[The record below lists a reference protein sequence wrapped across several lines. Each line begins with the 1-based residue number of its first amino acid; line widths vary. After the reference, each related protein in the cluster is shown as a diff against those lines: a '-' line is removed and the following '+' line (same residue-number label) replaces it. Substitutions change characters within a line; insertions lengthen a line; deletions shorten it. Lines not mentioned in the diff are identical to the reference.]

1 MRTLIRGGTVY
12 DGTGAPGLRADLLVQ
27 DGRIDSIAPTLH
39 ADDAQIIDASGKAV
53 TPGFID
59 MHRHCD
65 TTPMSDPDFG
75 RIELAQGISATVV
88 GNCGLAPVPCAA
100 ATKTELY
107 DFLEPV
113 TGPVPPECCFA
124 DYEQYVTALQA
135 ARPKIHMGFFA
146 AAGAIK
152 TSIKGF
158 SNTPYTTEELR
169 RAADRVREAVDHGAL
184 GVSLGIMYAPE
195 CYSTQDDLAFVAA
208 PAARNDGL
216 LTCHIRGEGDGLVSS
231 VREALSIGE
240 RAGMRVNIS
249 HFKATGM
256 RNWRHVIFEA
266 LEVIEAARARGQ
278 AATVDVYPYDAGATT
293 LFSLLPPAI
302 LGADNAETLR
312 TLSTPAGKAVL
323 RKAIAQEHDGWDN
336 MALSIGWDRILIS
349 STSLPEHRNY
359 PGQDIAAL
367 AQKQGY
373 GEPSDFVCDL
383 LCAEQGKVGIIVR
396 SMSIEDVET
405 VARLPY
411 AAIISDALYGGG
423 THPHPRLY
431 GAFPRAIR
439 ELVFARGVLT
449 LEQALHKMCSMP
461 AERLR
466 LKDRGILRPGAVAD
480 INIFDPRALRD
491 QATFERPMQLA
502 TGMDWVLLAGQ
513 TAWRHQEVL
522 PGVFGAL
529 LTPTDV

>member
-1 MRTLIRGGTVY
+1 MRTLIQGGTVY
-12 DGTGAPGLRADLLVQ
+12 DGTGMPGFRADMLVQ
-27 DGRIDSIAPTLH
+27 NGRIDSIAPALH
-39 ADDAQIIDASGKAV
+39 AGDAQIIDATGKAV

-65 TTPMSDPDFG
+65 TAPMTDPDFG
-75 RIELAQGISATVV
+75 RIELAQGITATVV

-100 ATKTELY
+100 ATKAELY
-107 DFLEPV
+107 DFLAPV
-113 TGPVPPECCFA
+113 TGPVPPDVCFA
-124 DYEQYVTALQA
+124 DYGQYVSALQT
-135 ARPKIHMGFFA
+135 ARPRIHMGFFA

-158 SNTPYTTEELR
+158 SNTPYSTQELR
-169 RAADRVREAVDHGAL
+169 LAADRVREAVDHGAL

-195 CYSTQDDLAFVAA
+195 CYSTQNDLVTVVA

-216 LTCHIRGEGDGLVSS
+216 LTCHIRGEGDTLVAS
-231 VREALSIGE
+231 VREVLRIGE

-256 RNWRHVIFEA
+256 RNWRRAIFEA
-266 LEVIEAARARGQ
+266 LEVIDTARSQGQ
-278 AATVDVYPYDAGATT
+278 DATVDVYPYDAGATM
-293 LFSLLPPAI
+293 LFSLVPPSI

-312 TLSTPAGKAVL
+312 TLSTTAGKAAL
-323 RKAIAQEHDGWDN
+323 RKAIAQEHAGWDN

-367 AQKQGY
+367 AQRLGY

-396 SMSIEDVET
+396 SMSVKDVEAI
-405 VARLPY
+405 ARLPY
-411 AAIISDALYGGG
+411 AVLISDALYGGG

-431 GAFPRAIR
+431 GAFPRAIH
-439 ELVFARGVLT
+439 ELVFAQGVLT
-449 LEQALHKMCSMP
+449 LEQALQKMCGMP

-466 LKDRGILRPGAVAD
+466 LQGRGILRPGAVAD

-491 QATFERPMQLA
+491 QATFERPVQLA
-502 TGMDWVLLAGQ
+502 TGMNRVLVAGQ
-513 TAWRHQEVL
+513 TAWYDQTVST
-522 PGVFGAL
+522 GTFGTL
-529 LTPTDV
+529 LTPTGV